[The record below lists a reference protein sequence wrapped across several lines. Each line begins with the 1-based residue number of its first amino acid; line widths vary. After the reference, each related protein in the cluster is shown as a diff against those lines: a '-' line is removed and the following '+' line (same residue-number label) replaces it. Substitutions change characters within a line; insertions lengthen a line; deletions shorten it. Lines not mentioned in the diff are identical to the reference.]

1 MRCTHARVWQENS
14 FYRKIALSK
23 SMCMHMYMCVRACLF
38 DMQSLTTKKFQTA
51 PPHPRSNSQT
61 STPHITPVCFSSL
74 SLSLSLV
81 LPSPLLSLPLS
92 TSLSLPPSLS
102 PSLTTPACILPGR
115 LPRSPGPGAATCTT
129 HVALEHWIDWRH
141 HILSFRHRV
150 LSYCHLQ
157 DEY

>member
-38 DMQSLTTKKFQTA
+38 DMQSLITNQFQTA
-51 PPHPRSNSQT
+51 PPPTFQFPNIHT
-61 STPHITPVCFSSL
+61 AHHSSVFL
-74 SLSLSLV
+74 ISLSLSLV

-92 TSLSLPPSLS
+92 TSLSLPPPLS

-129 HVALEHWIDWRH
+129 HAALEHWIDWRH